1 MAEPTSSQPLRRRA
15 LPRWVVIL
23 GIAISSVPTAVVV
36 LAFPVA
42 NLWVESKWNNLRSQW
57 ESEGE
62 DLQIESILSPAPS
75 DHENFANAPLIAEYL
90 RQGPVLSADH
100 EHGHDHSES
109 HDHDHDHGS
118 EATGRLGELD
128 LFGAGALAYPTP
140 KPPLVFTTGQPV
152 DLGIYVKNEQR
163 GNREENLGALHQ
175 TFEPIAPLIDELMEA
190 ARLPVAHYPI
200 DLKAPSATQL
210 PHLPALILALHAIRV
225 HNLLLIESGAES
237 AEPAA
242 QHLADTLRLIRHST
256 QSDGLASF
264 SVRTMALE
272 SGGLEPIWQA
282 LMRQRFNDAQWETIE
297 NELRAFEFGPRLLHS
312 LRFERA
318 ALVREVEKGFER
330 RSARPFSVPPAWIRL
345 AGLMEYA
352 ALTQRYWF
360 TDGASGR
367 PLVNGPQLPQLAAI
381 EQHAAS
387 LEPSF
392 GNMVTTLGV
401 LPVHDFAVKAR
412 WVESQRDHALIAI
425 AIERFRLA
433 NEALPENLNALV
445 PDFLTEVP
453 TQVSNNEFPRFED
466 LNVLGDSGPQKVGYE
481 LRSFGDDGESE
492 GPSWIMP
499 VGSIR

>member
-15 LPRWVVIL
+15 LPRWAAIL
-23 GIAISSVPTAVVV
+23 GIAVSSIPTAVVV

-42 NLWVESKWNNLRSQW
+42 NFWVESQWKNLQTQW

-62 DLQIESILSPAPS
+62 SLQIESILGPVPS
-75 DHENFANAPLIAEYL
+75 DHENFAHAPLIAEYL
-90 RQGPVLSADH
+90 RQGPALSTDH
-100 EHGHDHSES
+100 AHGHDHSHS
-109 HDHDHDHGS
+109 GDDHANYREVS
-118 EATGRLGELD
+118 GRLGQLD
-128 LFGAGALAYPTP
+128 LFGSGALTYPTP
-140 KPPLVFTTGQPV
+140 KPPLVFATGQPV
-152 DLGIYVKNEQR
+152 DLGIYVNPQVR
-163 GNREENLGALHQ
+163 SNRNENLASLRQ

-190 ARLPVAHYPI
+190 ARLPEAHYPI
-200 DLKAPSATQL
+200 NLETPSATQL
-210 PHLPALILALHAIRV
+210 PHLSALIPALHAIRV
-225 HNLLLIESGAES
+225 HNLLLVESGAES
-237 AEPAA
+237 AETAA
-242 QHLADTLRLIRHST
+242 RQLADTLRLIRHGT

-272 SGGLEPIWQA
+272 SGGLEPVWQA
-282 LMRQRFNDAQWETIE
+282 LMRQRFNDEQWQAIE
-297 NELRAFEFGPRLLHS
+297 SELRAFEFGPRLLHS

-318 ALVREVEKGFER
+318 ALVREVENGFER
-330 RSARPFSVPPAWIRL
+330 RSARPFSVPPAWVRL

-352 ALTQRYWF
+352 AMTQRYWF

-387 LEPSF
+387 LEPSL
-392 GNMVTTLGV
+392 GNMVMTLGV

-433 NEALPENLNALV
+433 NDVLPENLNALT
-445 PDFLTEVP
+445 PDFLSEIP
-453 TQVSNNEFPRFED
+453 TQVSNHEFPRFED
-466 LNVLGDSGPQKVGYE
+466 LNVLGESGPRKVGYQ
-481 LRSFGDDGESE
+481 LRSFGEDGESD
-492 GPSWIMP
+492 GPGWIMP